1 MLDKLDSKCRRK
13 YRMAWVFKK
22 TYLTERARL
31 EKELSGHADWFDE
44 NEAGKLEKWRI
55 LINKE
60 YPEIHHFI
68 QIKKEDSIT
77 GETIE
82 LSSYGEIYN

>member
-1 MLDKLDSKCRRK
+1 M
-13 YRMAWVFKK
+13 
-22 TYLTERARL
+22 
-31 EKELSGHADWFDE
+31 
-44 NEAGKLEKWRI
+44 
-55 LINKE
+55 NKE
-60 YPEIHHFI
+60 YPDIHHFI

>member
-1 MLDKLDSKCRRK
+1 MLDRSDSKYRKK
-13 YRMAWVFKK
+13 YRIAWVFKE
-22 TYLTERARL
+22 TYLTEHVHL
-31 EKELSGHADWFDE
+31 EKKISGHGDWFDE
-44 NEAGKLEKWRI
+44 NEADTLERWRI
-55 LINKE
+55 FMNKE
-60 YPEIHHFI
+60 YPDIHHFI